1 MKGGS
6 YMLQD
11 LNKLSELDR
20 NELEYLL
27 CFIVGVVKN
36 GLENNEITAE
46 VIAKQIN
53 KVINQESG
61 E

>member
-1 MKGGS
+1 MKGVN

-27 CFIVGVVKN
+27 CFIVGAVKS
-36 GLENNEITAE
+36 GLENDETTAE

-53 KVINQESG
+53 KVINQERG

>member
-1 MKGGS
+1 
-6 YMLQD
+6 MLQD